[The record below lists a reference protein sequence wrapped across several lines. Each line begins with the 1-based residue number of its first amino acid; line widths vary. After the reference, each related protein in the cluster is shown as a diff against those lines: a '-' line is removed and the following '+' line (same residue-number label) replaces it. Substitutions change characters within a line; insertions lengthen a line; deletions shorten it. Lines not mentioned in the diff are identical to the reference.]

1 MTNTLELLREHR
13 SIRHYT
19 GEPISDDQREAILLA
34 AQSASTS
41 SLLQCA
47 TVVRITDLEKRQQL
61 AELAGGQPW
70 VVEAAEF
77 WVLCADFNR
86 HQQISEQAELGY
98 AEQLILGC
106 VDTALLAQNAL
117 VAAESL
123 GLGGVFIGGLRNQP
137 QAVSDLLALPKFVL
151 PLFGL
156 CLGWPAE
163 KPECKPRMP
172 LSMLVHENQYQ
183 PIAAD
188 TLTAY
193 DQHLLDYYQHRSSAN
208 RHETWSQMVER
219 MITKESRPHMLDFLH
234 QQGWITR

>member
-70 VVEAAEF
+70 VEEAAEF

-106 VDTALLAQNAL
+106 VDTALLAQNAM

>member
-1 MTNTLELLREHR
+1 MTSTIDLLRQHR
-13 SIRHYT
+13 SIRQFT
-19 GEPISDDQREAILLA
+19 DQPISDEQREQILLA
-34 AQSASTS
+34 VQSASTS

-47 TVVRITDLEKRQQL
+47 SVVRITDKEKRQHL

-70 VVEAAEF
+70 VAEAAEF

-86 HQQISEQAELGY
+86 HQQISEQAELGF

-106 VDTALLAQNAL
+106 VDTALLAQNAM

-137 QAVSDLLALPKFVL
+137 QAVSELLGLPKFVL

-156 CLGWPAE
+156 CLGWPAD
-163 KPECKPRMP
+163 KPELKPRMP
-172 LSMLVHENQYQ
+172 LSMLVHENKYQ
-183 PIAAD
+183 PIVPETLAD
-188 TLTAY
+188 Y
-193 DQHLLDYYQHRSSAN
+193 DRHLLNYYEQRSSGN
-208 RHETWSQMVER
+208 RHETWSQMIER

>member
-1 MTNTLELLREHR
+1 MTPTIDLLRQHR
-13 SIRHYT
+13 SIRHFSD
-19 GEPISDDQREAILLA
+19 EPISSAQREAILLA

-47 TVVRITDLEKRQQL
+47 SVVRITDKAKRQRL
-61 AELAGGQPW
+61 AELAGDQSW
-70 VVEAAEF
+70 VTEAAEF

-86 HQQISEQAELGY
+86 HQQISEDAELGY

-106 VDTALLAQNAL
+106 VDTALLAQNAM

-137 QAVSDLLALPKFVL
+137 KAVSELLDLPKFVL

-156 CLGWPAE
+156 CLGWPAD
-163 KPECKPRMP
+163 KPELKPRMP
-172 LSMLVHENQYQ
+172 LSMLVHENGYQ
-183 PIAAD
+183 PIEPE
-188 TLTAY
+188 TLATY

-208 RHETWSQMVER
+208 RHETWSEMVER
-219 MITKESRPHMLDFLH
+219 MITKESRPHMLAFLH

>member
-1 MTNTLELLREHR
+1 MTPTIDLLRAHR

-19 GEPISDDQREAILLA
+19 DEPISDEQREAILLA

-47 TVVRITDLEKRQQL
+47 TVVRITDKEKRQRL
-61 AELAGGQPW
+61 AELAGDQSW
-70 VVEAAEF
+70 VEDAAEF

-86 HQQISEQAELGY
+86 HQQISESAELGY

-106 VDTALLAQNAL
+106 VDTALLAQNAM

-123 GLGGVFIGGLRNQP
+123 GLGGVFIGGLRNHP
-137 QAVSDLLALPKFVL
+137 HAVSELLDLPKFVL

-156 CLGWPAE
+156 CLGWPAD
-163 KPECKPRMP
+163 KPELKPRMP

-183 PIAAD
+183 AIVPE
-188 TLTAY
+188 TLAAY
-193 DQHLLDYYQHRSSAN
+193 DQHLLDYYQHRSSAT

-219 MITKESRPHMLDFLH
+219 MISKESRPYMLAFLH

>member
-1 MTNTLELLREHR
+1 MTPTIELLRQHR
-13 SIRHYT
+13 SIRHFSD
-19 GEPISDDQREAILLA
+19 EPISAEQREAILLA

-47 TVVRITDLEKRQQL
+47 SVVRITDKDKRQRL
-61 AELAGGQPW
+61 AELAGDQSW

-86 HQQISEQAELGY
+86 HKQISEHAELGY

-106 VDTALLAQNAL
+106 VDTALLAQNAM

-137 QAVSDLLALPKFVL
+137 QAVSELLDLPKFVL

-156 CLGWPAE
+156 CLGWPTD
-163 KPECKPRMP
+163 KPELKPRMP
-172 LSMLVHENQYQ
+172 LSMLVHENGYQ
-183 PIAAD
+183 PIETE
-188 TLTAY
+188 TLAAY

-208 RHETWSQMVER
+208 RHETWSEMVER
-219 MITKESRPHMLDFLH
+219 MITKESRPHMLAFLQ